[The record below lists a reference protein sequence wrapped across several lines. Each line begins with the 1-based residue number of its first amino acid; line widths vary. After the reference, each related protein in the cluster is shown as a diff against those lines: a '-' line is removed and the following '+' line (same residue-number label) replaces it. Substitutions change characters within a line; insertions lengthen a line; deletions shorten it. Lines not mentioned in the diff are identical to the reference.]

1 MWKGQHYW
9 DQADFPHMGRGCLIE
24 NAWGLTP
31 YTTTSY
37 NYIPFYLYFSLFSLV
52 CLRLKYVFL
61 QDLICFWKIT
71 EIFNLFVSFFYWCSC
86 FFVLIYCLII
96 IECYN
101 STLNGKEKM
110 KPKIYYYFLIV
121 LLSLFLVGCEI
132 GAAWNMGA

>member
-9 DQADFPHMGRGCLIE
+9 DQADFPHMGRAASLKMHKD
-24 NAWGLTP
+24 WRP
-31 YTTTSY
+31 VTTTSY

-52 CLRLKYVFL
+52 YLRLKYVFL